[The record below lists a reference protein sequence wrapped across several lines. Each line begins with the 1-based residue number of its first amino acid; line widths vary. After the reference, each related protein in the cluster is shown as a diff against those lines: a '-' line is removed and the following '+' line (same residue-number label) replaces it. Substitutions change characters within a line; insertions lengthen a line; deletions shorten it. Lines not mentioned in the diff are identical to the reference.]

1 MYQSPSPQQGND
13 REPLQRHH
21 RKSLACQ
28 MRPEIQPWL
37 KPCNTISSAAKW
49 NCMGCAKLV
58 VATLLPFV
66 LELVFVF
73 QPVFVFNA
81 PVCSITVLTLL
92 GRRDTFSISMPS
104 LYQVSI

>member
-13 REPLQRHH
+13 RDPLQRHH

-28 MRPEIQPWL
+28 MRPKIQPWL

-49 NCMGCAKLV
+49 NRMAYAKLV
-58 VATLLPFV
+58 VATLLPFM
-66 LELVFVF
+66 L